1 MDILQIVLSGASD
14 DEAIG
19 GAQGVPTS
27 TSRGK
32 FESAPVIVSGDPTTI
47 VPAGG
52 AAPAKGIRTGH
63 NWAGTLVMRRR
74 RAWIACTDRRRRRRA
89 PWARDRRSTRPPGTQ
104 PETPWRQD
112 MADFDPAH
120 VERGGP
126 PHRYPDGPLLV
137 IKLSVGPY
145 DNNAYLLV
153 DSETRQAL
161 LVVLRAHDV
170 WNGAHLADAGE
181 IARQVGVRP
190 DRPLEHGDTLTVGRF
205 EVGVLHTPGHT
216 EGSISFKLPSEH
228 VLTGDAVFPGGVG
241 KTSGREAFDQ
251 AIVSAELHVLSLGD
265 DTRISPGHGDDT
277 SVGIEAPHLDEWKAR
292 GW

>member
-137 IKLSVGPY
+137 TKLSVGPY

-161 LVVLRAHDV
+161 LVDAASEEERLLELLRGV
-170 WNGAHLADAGE
+170 ELAG
-181 IARQVGVRP
+181 IVTTHRHP
-190 DRPLEHGDTLTVGRF
+190 DH
-205 EVGVLHTPGHT
+205 
-216 EGSISFKLPSEH
+216 I
-228 VLTGDAVFPGGVG
+228 
-241 KTSGREAFDQ
+241 Q
-251 AIVSAELHVLSLGD
+251 ALVSAELHVLSLGD

>member
-1 MDILQIVLSGASD
+1 
-14 DEAIG
+14 
-19 GAQGVPTS
+19 
-27 TSRGK
+27 
-32 FESAPVIVSGDPTTI
+32 
-47 VPAGG
+47 
-52 AAPAKGIRTGH
+52 
-63 NWAGTLVMRRR
+63 
-74 RAWIACTDRRRRRRA
+74 
-89 PWARDRRSTRPPGTQ
+89 
-104 PETPWRQD
+104 

-137 IKLSVGPY
+137 TKLSVGPY
-145 DNNAYLLV
+145 DNNAYLLI

-161 LVVLRAHDV
+161 LVDAASEEERLLELLRGVELAGIVTTHRHPDHIQALPAVLRAHDV
-170 WNGAHLADAGE
+170 WNGAHPADAGE

-216 EGSISFKLPSEH
+216 EGSISFKLPSDH

-241 KTSGREAFDQ
+241 NTIGREAFEQ
-251 AIVSAELHVLSLGD
+251 AIASAERHVLSL
-265 DTRISPGHGDDT
+265 GDDT